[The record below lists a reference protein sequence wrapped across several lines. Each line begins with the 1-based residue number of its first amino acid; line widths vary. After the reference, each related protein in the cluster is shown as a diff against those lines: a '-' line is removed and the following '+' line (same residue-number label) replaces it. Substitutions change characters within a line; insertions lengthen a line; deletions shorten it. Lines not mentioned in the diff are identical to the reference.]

1 MVPAFNGL
9 GYAMIFVRFLVNI
22 YYVVITAWALFYLAI
37 GFQKTLPWGS
47 CEESWNTYNCYSLS
61 YEKNC
66 QEKYGNDFTYYKKNC
81 TTIQE
86 YCHEH
91 GYDTGSYITGC
102 LKDGNYTPFKDVVG
116 EFGVSPAEDYFNG
129 RVLGINKDES
139 GLRYDWDDYGSIQG
153 HLVGC
158 LAAAWVLV
166 CLSLIKGIQSYGKV
180 AYVITLSPYFVL
192 TALLSKFFQN
202 FFCFCFD
209 LITPKP
215 VVQRPS
221 SGVSR
226 RAMPSPTHLTK
237 RNQKSKQK

>member
-37 GFQKTLPWGS
+37 GFQKNLPWGS

-61 YEKNC
+61 YEEKC
-66 QEKYGNDFTYYKKNC
+66 QEKYGVDFTYFKKNC

-192 TALLSKFFQN
+192 TALLSKFLQKKK
-202 FFCFCFD
+202 CFCFD
-209 LITPKP
+209 LIT
-215 VVQRPS
+215 
-221 SGVSR
+221 
-226 RAMPSPTHLTK
+226 L
-237 RNQKSKQK
+237 